1 MHLRQ
6 PVASLIG
13 LLAIALAAGGCVLLE
28 SASES
33 ASASSD
39 SASAVM
45 ESFSDSSESSS
56 GEEEEEVL
64 YQDVRDYTEL
74 HARTGG
80 SVAGYL
86 AGLGELCNA
95 HALSNWQAEVAL
107 YREIGDGLGRAQVDA
122 TRLAAYSDA
131 IAGDDGERRDAIQ
144 AGYDT
149 RR

>member
-56 GEEEEEVL
+56 GEEEQEVEEG
-64 YQDVRDYTEL
+64 
-74 HARTGG
+74 RTGED
-80 SVAGYL
+80 L
-86 AGLGELCNA
+86 PGEA
-95 HALSNWQAEVAL
+95 RFRLSTARDETIG
-107 YREIGDGLGRAQVDA
+107 RE
-122 TRLAAYSDA
+122 
-131 IAGDDGERRDAIQ
+131 ERSQ
-144 AGYDT
+144 NEGGFEYVG
-149 RR
+149 